1 MSIVAVDATT
11 TTKNVVPKVS
21 FKDSIAKMP
30 DNLNDKE
37 ILNYVKKTI
46 DKKKKKNKKY
56 EMYSKNN
63 YRKFKKE
70 LGEHLFNYLENDI
83 RQENPKLSDYE
94 VFHKFIKEW
103 DKYKKTTAKKEK
115 TNNKI
120 AEISN
125 DLMKINIV

>member
-1 MSIVAVDATT
+1 MSIVAVDATAT
-11 TTKNVVPKVS
+11 TNVVPKVS

-37 ILNYVKKTI
+37 IIDYVKNTI
-46 DKKKKKNKKY
+46 NKNKKKNKKY
-56 EMYSKNN
+56 ERYSKNN
-63 YRKFKKE
+63 YSKFKKE

-83 RQENPKLSDYE
+83 RQENPELSDCE

-115 TNNKI
+115 ANNKI
-120 AEISN
+120 TEISN